1 MSRIF
6 IIGIIIFGIIIFGTL
21 CYYIYD
27 YSENKGNNGGGKNGG
42 GKNGGGNN
50 GGGKNGGGKNGGGKN
65 GGGKNGGE
73 PNPTTSCGPGLN
85 INWDRNCVKSFDC
98 TRSKKT
104 MEKDHPCLSYKSGAK
119 CVKDP
124 NCIAMS
130 IGEDGQAYI
139 CIDKEYHSG
148 LGIGPDPDE
157 KCGEYIA
164 MNFSFPGG
172 EDGCTTWW
180 DRENPTP
187 NLPVE
192 DCCTLNIDPCCMQ
205 DINPT
210 TVPGCTNK
218 N

>member
-1 MSRIF
+1 MKKKCFLLLSLFLLSNCMQSTAMLGPAVTVATSGNIYQA
-6 IIGIIIFGIIIFGTL
+6 GLSYGTNL
-21 CYYIYD
+21 TIKETTGKSASEHLTN
-27 YSENKGNNGGGKNGG
+27 YS
-42 GKNGGGNN
+42 
-50 GGGKNGGGKNGGGKN
+50 
-65 GGGKNGGE
+65 
-73 PNPTTSCGPGLN
+73 
-85 INWDRNCVKSFDC
+85 
-98 TRSKKT
+98 SKKT